1 MPCAIAA
8 IRPVWCEAMIE
19 RRHILAFVGVLALA
33 ACAKAAP
40 TAALDGSPQAMAA
53 GKAFL
58 AKNAKDSG
66 VVTTKSGL
74 QYRVVHSGPVTG
86 LRPKPADEVKV
97 NYEGKL
103 LDGSVFDSSYQRGQ
117 PAVMTVRDLVP
128 GWREVLQ
135 LMRPGDEW
143 LVYLPPDLGYGAAGA
158 GPIPPDAVLVFKLQL
173 IDVLP
178 DSSSV
183 GRG

>member
-1 MPCAIAA
+1 MPCVIAA
-8 IRPVWCEAMIE
+8 TRHGWSERMIA
-19 RRHILAFVGVLALA
+19 RRHAIVLAGALVLA

-40 TAALDGSPQAMAA
+40 TAPDGSPQAAA
-53 GKAFL
+53 ASKAFL
-58 AKNAKDSG
+58 AKNAKDAG
-66 VVTTKSGL
+66 VVTTSSGL
-74 QYRVVHSGPVTG
+74 QYRIVHSGPATG

-103 LDGSVFDSSYQRGQ
+103 LDGSVFDSTYQRGQ

-128 GWREVLQ
+128 GWREALQ

-158 GPIPPDAVLVFKLQL
+158 GPIPPNAVLVFKLQL

-178 DSSSV
+178 DSTSV

>member
-1 MPCAIAA
+1 MTISLSRRAA
-8 IRPVWCEAMIE
+8 
-19 RRHILAFVGVLALA
+19 LAALLAVA
-33 ACAKAAP
+33 ACAKKPEPPVGAA
-40 TAALDGSPQAMAA
+40 AA
-53 GKAFL
+53 KAFL
-58 AKNAKDSG
+58 ATNAKAPG
-66 VVTTKSGL
+66 VVTTRSGL
-74 QYRVVHSGPVTG
+74 QYKVLRSGPATG

-103 LDGSVFDSSYQRGQ
+103 LSGEVFDSSYERGA
-117 PAVMTVRDLVP
+117 PAVMTVSGLVP
-128 GWREVLQ
+128 GWVEALQ

-143 LVYLPPDLGYGAAGA
+143 MLWLPPELGYGDKGA
-158 GPIPPDAVLVFKLQL
+158 GPIPPGSVLVFKLEL